1 MGGITPFPDWIVTFH
16 FPLCRVPKKINKSG
30 DTATKVIFFFLKI
43 PEYLVLVLIDYI
55 CTTSYTGENT
65 QGHSPGD

>member
-30 DTATKVIFFFLKI
+30 DTATKVIF
-43 PEYLVLVLIDYI
+43 
-55 CTTSYTGENT
+55 S
-65 QGHSPGD
+65 